1 MKTAIENVNEL
12 NLFES
17 CVVMVLFVVS
27 AFGDGGQ
34 QIAVKNRIV
43 LHQFA
48 NLEFKDK
55 SLY

>member
-1 MKTAIENVNEL
+1 MKTAIANVNEL

-34 QIAVKNRIV
+34 QIAMKNRIV
-43 LHQFA
+43 FHQFA